1 MFNSFTTALTGL
13 TASELGVNVV
23 GNNLANLNTTGYKA
37 STVAF
42 ADIVA
47 QSLGL
52 GTSQTSAGLGVQAET
67 VQDFTQGAIQTTN
80 GAFDAAIQGD
90 GFFISQDSAGLVN
103 YTRAGNFVVDAN
115 GNLITQAGQNVQGW
129 VAING
134 ALNTNG
140 AISNIVIPSGAL
152 RQPTATTTMSINMN
166 LDAAAVV
173 GSASANFSTPIQV
186 VDSLGTT
193 HVLTVNFSKTAANTW
208 SYNVTIPG
216 ADVTGGTAGTPFPIP
231 GATGTLTFDTTGKL
245 ITPAPPPPATNGVVP
260 IAITGLT
267 DGAKDMAV
275 NWGLYDPTTL
285 QPDITQYAQPSAT
298 ASNQQDGLVAAGL
311 VHVTMT
317 NGGLIIAQYSNG
329 QQSTIAQIAI
339 ASISNP
345 DTLIARGQNNF
356 QLGPGTA
363 PPAIGV
369 PQTGGRG
376 QVLGGSLEAST
387 VDIATE
393 FTRLIVF
400 QRSYEANA
408 KVITTTDTLTQDTI
422 NLKQ

>member
-13 TASELGVNVV
+13 TAAELGVNVV
-23 GNNLANLNTTGYKA
+23 GNNLANLNTTGFKA
-37 STVAF
+37 STVNF
-42 ADIVA
+42 SDIVA

-52 GTSQTSAGLGVQAET
+52 GTSQTSAGLGVQAST
-67 VQDFTQGAIQTTN
+67 VQDFTQGAIQTTD

-90 GFFISQDSAGLVN
+90 GFFMAKDSSGLMN
-103 YTRAGNFVVDAN
+103 YTRAGNFTVDAN

-129 VAING
+129 VATNG
-134 ALNTNG
+134 VLNTNG
-140 AISNIVIPSGAL
+140 AIGNIVIPAGAL
-152 RQPTATTTMSINMN
+152 TAPTATTNMALNLN
-166 LDAAAVV
+166 LDAAATV
-173 GSASANFSTPIQV
+173 GTPDASFSSPIQV

-193 HVLTVNFSKTAANTW
+193 HVLTVNFTETAANTW

-216 ADVTGGTAGTPFPIP
+216 ADVTGGTAGTPFPLA
-231 GATGTLTFDTTGKL
+231 GATGTLTFNSSGNL

-260 IAITGLT
+260 IAIPGLT
-267 DGAKDMAV
+267 DGAKDMAI
-275 NWGLYDPTTL
+275 NWALYTPTG
-285 QPDITQYAQPSAT
+285 QPNITQYAQPSAT
-298 ASNQQDGLVAAGL
+298 ASNTQDGLQAAGL
-311 VHVTMT
+311 VHVTLT
-317 NGGLIIAQYSNG
+317 NGGQIIAQYSNG
-329 QQSTIAQIAI
+329 EQSTIAQISL

-345 DTLIARGQNNF
+345 DTLVAEGQNSF

-363 PPAIGV
+363 PPAVGV

-376 QVLGGSLEAST
+376 QVLGGSLESST

>member
-13 TASELGVNVV
+13 TAAELGVDVV
-23 GNNLANLNTTGYKA
+23 GNNLANLNTTGFKA
-37 STVAF
+37 STVNF

-52 GTSQTSAGLGVQAET
+52 GTSQTAAGLGAQATAVQN
-67 VQDFTQGAIQTTN
+67 FTQGAIQTTN

-90 GFFISQDSAGLVN
+90 GFFIVRDPSGLVN
-103 YTRAGNFVVDAN
+103 YTRAGNFEVDAN
-115 GNLITQAGQNVQGW
+115 GNLVTQAGQSVQGW
-129 VAING
+129 VANNG
-134 ALNTNG
+134 VLNTNG
-140 AISNIVIPSGAL
+140 AIANIVIPSGAL
-152 RQPTATTTMSINMN
+152 RQPTATTNMSINMN
-166 LDAAAVV
+166 LDA
-173 GSASANFSTPIQV
+173 SATLATPQANFSTAVQV

-208 SYNVTIPG
+208 SYNVTLPG
-216 ADVTGGTAGTPFPIP
+216 EDVTAGTAGTPFPVASAA
-231 GATGTLTFDTTGKL
+231 GSLTFDATGKL
-245 ITPAPPPPATNGVVP
+245 ITPAPPPPATNGLVP
-260 IAITGLT
+260 VTIAGLK
-267 DGAKDMAV
+267 DGAADLAI
-275 NWGLYDPTTL
+275 NWSLYSAL
-285 QPDITQYAQPSAT
+285 GQPDITQYAQPSAT
-298 ASNQQDGLVAAGL
+298 ASNHQDGLVAAEL

-317 NGGLIIAQYSNG
+317 NGGEIIAQYSNG
-329 QQSTIAQIAI
+329 QQNTIAQIAL

-345 DTLIARGQNNF
+345 DTLVSEGQNNF
-356 QLGPGTA
+356 QIGPGTA
-363 PPAIGV
+363 PPAIGT

-376 QVLGGSLEAST
+376 QVLGGSLESST

-393 FTRLIVF
+393 FTRLIVM

>member
-13 TASELGVNVV
+13 TAAELGVDVV
-23 GNNLANLNTTGYKA
+23 GNNLANLNTTGFKA

-52 GTSQTSAGLGVQAET
+52 GTSQTSAGLGAQAT
-67 VQDFTQGAIQTTN
+67 AIQDFTQGAIQTTN

-90 GFFISQDSAGLVN
+90 GFFIVRDPSGLVN
-103 YTRAGNFVVDAN
+103 YTRAGNFEVDAN
-115 GNLITQAGQNVQGW
+115 GNLVTQSGQNVQGW
-129 VAING
+129 VANNG
-134 ALNTNG
+134 VLDTNT

-152 RQPTATTTMSINMN
+152 RQPTATTNMSVNMN
-166 LDAAAVV
+166 LDASAVV
-173 GSASANFSTPIQV
+173 GSPQGSFSTAVQV

-193 HVLTVNFSKTAANTW
+193 HVLTLNFSKTAANTW

-216 ADVTGGTAGTPFPIP
+216 EDVTGGTAGTPFPIS
-231 GATGTLTFDTTGKL
+231 GATGSLTFNNSGNL
-245 ITPAPPPPATNGVVP
+245 ITPAPPPPATNGIVP
-260 IAITGLT
+260 VDITGLT
-267 DGAKDMAV
+267 DGAADLKI
-275 NWGLYDPTTL
+275 NWNLYSPL
-285 QPDITQYAQPSAT
+285 GQADITQYAQPSAT
-298 ASNQQDGLVAAGL
+298 ASNNQDGLVAAEL

-317 NGGLIIAQYSNG
+317 NGGQIIAQFSNG
-329 QQSTIAQIAI
+329 QQTTIAQIAL

-345 DTLIARGQNNF
+345 DTLVSEGQNNF
-356 QLGPGTA
+356 QTGPGTA

-376 QVLGGSLEAST
+376 QVLGGSLESST

-393 FTRLIVF
+393 FTRLIVM
-400 QRSYEANA
+400 QRSYEANG
-408 KVITTTDTLTQDTI
+408 KVITTTDSLTQDTI